1 MSSHNLRIESG
12 RYEKK
17 LNSVGEQTTLARNER
32 ICRMCDMNCVED
44 EIHSLIE
51 CPLYKHDRD
60 DFFNIIAKSNK
71 NFYTLTN
78 KEKFLW
84 IMSNENDMLL
94 IKLGNFLINI
104 FKIRNSKSCNV
115 KQRNK

>member
-1 MSSHNLRIESG
+1 MIEM
-12 RYEKK
+12 
-17 LNSVGEQTTLARNER
+17 T
-32 ICRMCDMNCVED
+32 
-44 EIHSLIE
+44 
-51 CPLYKHDRD
+51 
-60 DFFNIIAKSNK
+60 FFNIIVKSNK

-78 KEKFLW
+78 KEKILW

-104 FKIRNSKSCNV
+104 FKIRNSKLRNV

>member
-1 MSSHNLRIESG
+1 MISYAIYGFKQRDDGCLSGKLTTYFYIKRSFEIEKYLLLKNFEQRKTICKFRVSSHNLRIESG

-60 DFFNIIAKSNK
+60 DFF
-71 NFYTLTN
+71 
-78 KEKFLW
+78 
-84 IMSNENDMLL
+84 
-94 IKLGNFLINI
+94 
-104 FKIRNSKSCNV
+104 
-115 KQRNK
+115 